1 MTLQEFQS
9 AFAIAKDFNRDLS
22 NVDDSILYGYGLSGF
37 KPVYTTLEA
46 VAKTI
51 RWQALQM
58 NGEWDAEALNEVA
71 SAGRRNFIILGWEF
85 EKVCGNP
92 SKPLDFL

>member
-1 MTLQEFQS
+1 MTLVQFQS

-22 NVDDSILYGYGLSGF
+22 KVDDNILFGFGLTSF
-37 KPVYTTLEA
+37 VPVYTTLEA

-58 NGEWDAEALNEVA
+58 NGQWDSEALNEVA
-71 SAGRRNFIILGWEF
+71 MLGRKNFLILG
-85 EKVCGNP
+85 
-92 SKPLDFL
+92 

>member
-1 MTLQEFQS
+1 MTLVQFQS

-22 NVDDSILYGYGLSGF
+22 NVDDSILYGYGLNSF

-51 RWQALQM
+51 RWQALQF

-71 SAGRRNFIILGWEF
+71 EAGRRNFLVLG
-85 EKVCGNP
+85 
-92 SKPLDFL
+92 